1 MRKNKTMPK
10 IIKNSKSKFGYD
22 FVNDEG
28 KTIEITSKTT
38 DGYLKLPEIVNGRK
52 LVSIKAL
59 ESNDGD
65 YDLSTLSATTRISTK
80 TSGTTKTVTS
90 KLNWEDFIDEADLEA
105 YKAIKARAEA
115 KLQKKHVEDQIEATK
130 KVLEELYGK
139 LNIKVEV

>member
-1 MRKNKTMPK
+1 MSK

>member
-1 MRKNKTMPK
+1 MSK
-10 IIKNSKSKFGYD
+10 IIKNAKSKFGYD

-28 KTIEITSKTT
+28 KTIEITSRTT

-52 LVSIKAL
+52 LISIKAL

-65 YDLSTLSATTRISTK
+65 YDLSTLSATTRTSTK
-80 TSGTTKTVTS
+80 TSGTPKTTTP
-90 KLNWEDFIDEADLEA
+90 KLNWEDFIDEADLEM
-105 YKAIKARAEA
+105 YKAIKARAEV
-115 KLQKKHVEDQIEATK
+115 KMNKKHIEDQIEATR

>member
-1 MRKNKTMPK
+1 MGKNKTMSK
-10 IIKNSKSKFGYD
+10 IIRNSKSKFGYD

-28 KTIEITSKTT
+28 KIIEITSKTT

-52 LVSIKAL
+52 LVSLKAL

-65 YDLSTLSATTRISTK
+65 YDLSTLSATTRTSTK
-80 TSGTTKTVTS
+80 TSGTTRTTTP
-90 KLNWEDFIDEADLEA
+90 KLNWEDFIDEADLET

>member
-1 MRKNKTMPK
+1 MSK
-10 IIKNSKSKFGYD
+10 IIKNTKSKFGYD

-28 KTIEITSKTT
+28 KTIEITSKTS

-65 YDLSTLSATTRISTK
+65 YDLSTLSATTRMSTK
-80 TSGTTKTVTS
+80 TSGTTTTR
-90 KLNWEDFIDEADLEA
+90 LNWEDFIEEADLET
-105 YKAIKARAEA
+105 YKAIKARAEV
-115 KLQKKHVEDQIEATK
+115 KMNKKHIEDQIEATK
-130 KVLEELYGK
+130 KALEELYGK

>member
-1 MRKNKTMPK
+1 MSK
-10 IIKNSKSKFGYD
+10 IIKNTKSKFGYD

-28 KTIEITSKTT
+28 KTIEITSKTS

-65 YDLSTLSATTRISTK
+65 YDLSTLSATTRMSTK
-80 TSGTTKTVTS
+80 TSGTATTR
-90 KLNWEDFIDEADLEA
+90 LNWEDFIEEADLET
-105 YKAIKARAEA
+105 YKAIKARAEV
-115 KLQKKHVEDQIEATK
+115 KMNKKHIEDQIEATK
-130 KVLEELYGK
+130 KALEELYGK

>member
-1 MRKNKTMPK
+1 MSK
-10 IIKNSKSKFGYD
+10 IIKNAKSKFGYD

-28 KTIEITSKTT
+28 KTIEITSRTT

-65 YDLSTLSATTRISTK
+65 YDLSTLSATTRTSTK
-80 TSGTTKTVTS
+80 TSGTTRTTTPR
-90 KLNWEDFIDEADLEA
+90 LNWEDFIDEADLEM
-105 YKAIKARAEA
+105 YKAIKARAEV
-115 KLQKKHVEDQIEATK
+115 KMNKKHIEDQIEATK
-130 KVLEELYGK
+130 KALEELYGK

>member
-1 MRKNKTMPK
+1 MSK

-59 ESNDGD
+59 ESTDGD
-65 YDLSTLSATTRISTK
+65 YDLSTLSATTRTSTK
-80 TSGTTKTVTS
+80 TSGTTRTAAP

-105 YKAIKARAEA
+105 YKAIKARAEV
-115 KLQKKHVEDQIEATK
+115 KMNKKHIEDQIEATK
-130 KVLEELYGK
+130 KALEELYGK